1 MAVPWVYLE
10 LLVSQEHVMRVIYMH
25 ADNVLTS
32 LSPFCSFHEDRRH
45 LLNRLVFLGL
55 CITLSGE
62 EGGVSSSF
70 LIDSAL
76 SLPVLDWKL
85 ASEGL
90 VNLGASSWTRRLVL
104 ERE

>member
-1 MAVPWVYLE
+1 MPYAYVCIELSSHHFFRPAVFVH
-10 LLVSQEHVMRVIYMH
+10 Q
-25 ADNVLTS
+25 
-32 LSPFCSFHEDRRH
+32 DRRH
-45 LLNRLVFLGL
+45 LLNRFDFFGL
-55 CITLSGE
+55 CNTLSGE

-90 VNLGASSWTRRLVL
+90 VSLGASAWTRRLVL